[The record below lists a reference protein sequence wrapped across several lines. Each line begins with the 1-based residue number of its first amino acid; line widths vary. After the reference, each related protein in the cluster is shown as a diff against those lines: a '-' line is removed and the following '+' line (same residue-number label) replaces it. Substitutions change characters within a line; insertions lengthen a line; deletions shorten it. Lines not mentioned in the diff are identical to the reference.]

1 MRGNYGLGMPNEGR
15 GVEPEAEDDTIDL
28 RDIWRLI
35 VKHKWLLVSM
45 ATVGLL
51 AALLLS
57 FIRTPL
63 YLASATVQV
72 DKRAARVVQFGQEA
86 DASADLDD
94 RTGMGT
100 QLELLQSRVLAE
112 RVIDELRLD
121 RQGLPQD
128 LPAATA
134 PGADKE
140 AESTDAEPA
149 NTGWTA
155 VAGNLLGKIKE
166 SWNKV
171 RQPATDSAER
181 LNREQVID
189 SFTKTV
195 NVELVRNSRMI
206 KVNVENANP
215 QLAARIANA
224 VTQTFVALNLE
235 RRLESSSYAKTF
247 LETLVGL
254 T

>member
-1 MRGNYGLGMPNEGR
+1 MSQDHQPTNPERLPAHHSQPAQQALVAIRSNYGLGMPNRGP

-100 QLELLQSRVLAE
+100 QLELLKSRVLAE
-112 RVIDELRLD
+112 RVIDE
-121 RQGLPQD
+121 Q
-128 LPAATA
+128 A
-134 PGADKE
+134 
-140 AESTDAEPA
+140 
-149 NTGWTA
+149 
-155 VAGNLLGKIKE
+155 
-166 SWNKV
+166 
-171 RQPATDSAER
+171 
-181 LNREQVID
+181 
-189 SFTKTV
+189 
-195 NVELVRNSRMI
+195 
-206 KVNVENANP
+206 
-215 QLAARIANA
+215 
-224 VTQTFVALNLE
+224 
-235 RRLESSSYAKTF
+235 
-247 LETLVGL
+247 
-254 T
+254 

>member
-100 QLELLQSRVLAE
+100 QLELL
-112 RVIDELRLD
+112 
-121 RQGLPQD
+121 
-128 LPAATA
+128 
-134 PGADKE
+134 K
-140 AESTDAEPA
+140 
-149 NTGWTA
+149 
-155 VAGNLLGKIKE
+155 AGFWPSG
-166 SWNKV
+166 
-171 RQPATDSAER
+171 
-181 LNREQVID
+181 
-189 SFTKTV
+189 
-195 NVELVRNSRMI
+195 
-206 KVNVENANP
+206 
-215 QLAARIANA
+215 
-224 VTQTFVALNLE
+224 
-235 RRLESSSYAKTF
+235 
-247 LETLVGL
+247 
-254 T
+254 